1 MVIPRAIFGTMIDFE
16 RRVLSQSSCNKANRN
31 ESTDELVHLISI
43 LIAITATSNFDVPQL
58 QEVDSIS

>member
-1 MVIPRAIFGTMIDFE
+1 MVIPWAIFGMMVDFE
-16 RRVLSQSSCNKANRN
+16 RRLWFQSSCNKADRN

-43 LIAITATSNFDVPQL
+43 LIAITATSNLNVPQL